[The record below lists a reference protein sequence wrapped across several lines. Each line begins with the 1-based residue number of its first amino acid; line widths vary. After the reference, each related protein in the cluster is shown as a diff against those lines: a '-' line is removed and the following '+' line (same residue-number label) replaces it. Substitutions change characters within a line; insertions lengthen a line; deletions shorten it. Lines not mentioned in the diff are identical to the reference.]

1 MHGATESKKIGEILI
16 NLKVLSH
23 FDVDRVLEAQ
33 QKRQRKVKF
42 GQLARAMGLIAEDH
56 ILAAMAVQM
65 QLLPGIERMSL
76 TQILQHLQS
85 ASSTA

>member
-23 FDVDRVLEAQ
+23 FDLDRVLEAQ

-42 GQLARAMGLIAEDH
+42 GQLARAMGLITEEH

-76 TQILQHLQS
+76 AQILQHLQS